1 MSSQGNETNNEAYL
15 NLMYETVKDLE
26 LSDESIVTF
35 GFNDSIDEDAFGSFA
50 YADINSWDGIETSKV
65 DILDNK
71 LSIIESYDNCVIN
84 RLSNRITGYIIDSK
98 YFVVLQPDKYLIN
111 ITDFRGRRISID
123 VRDISLL
130 GRNFHLAGVVA
141 LFENQDD
148 YVLMAGTSNDS
159 GVDRAVN
166 LVIDMSKSK
175 DGLSRAVLHSIRD
188 HKSSVENETNR
199 HKITRNKHVDGG
211 DALLQFDCD
220 DAIYIAFAGGH
231 YLEFSKYEKYINSGR
246 FDNIVDFINR
256 IKPNIRYV
264 DNDDCVHTD
273 EFSGR
278 GFLDIG
284 FSIFKEVGDKYTE
297 LENIDSIKYQHI
309 LPDIRYTYSVDGDIK
324 LYNKLGEQ
332 IEITNSLGIDDY
344 NRYPVDCDSPL
355 KLMKFKYI
363 QSDRK
368 EATAGAIAIINRE
381 LMYIC
386 EIYYDGDGVIK
397 RADLRYYKDVEFE
410 NDASTT
416 ISQFRLASSLT
427 DDRPVIMIRSDE
439 HVSIIDFFNK
449 NGTVVHEGIAA
460 FLENNQAIYKQNMDE
475 SSGEN
480 GDEQAEKFVDIQF
493 DYGRYRTTW
502 GKFEVVIQD
511 SSEYLGTLQTSLDE

>member
-1 MSSQGNETNNEAYL
+1 MSLEDMRTGNKAYL
-15 NLMYETVKDLE
+15 NLMYETVKELE
-26 LSDESIVTF
+26 LSDESVVTF
-35 GFNDSIDEDAFGSFA
+35 GFSDSIDEDAFGSFA
-50 YADINSWDGIETSKV
+50 YADIDDWDGIETSKV
-65 DILDNK
+65 DVLDNK
-71 LSIIESYDNCVIN
+71 LSIIESYDNCVIT
-84 RLSNRITGYIIDSK
+84 RLSNRFSGGIINSR
-98 YFVVLQPDKYLIN
+98 YFVVLRPDKYLIT

-130 GRNFHLAGVVA
+130 GRDFHLAGIVS

-148 YVLMAGTSNDS
+148 YVLMAGTSTSNDS

-188 HKSSVENETNR
+188 HRKSVENETNR
-199 HKITRNKHVDGG
+199 HKITRNKCVDGG
-211 DALLQFDCD
+211 DALLQFDCVG
-220 DAIYIAFAGGH
+220 AIYIAFAGGH
-231 YLEFSKYEKYINSGR
+231 YLEFSKYGKYISSGR
-246 FDNIVDFINR
+246 FDNIIDFINR

-297 LENIDSIKYQHI
+297 LENIDSIKYQHV

-355 KLMKFKYI
+355 KLLKFKYI

-386 EIYYDGDGVIK
+386 EIY
-397 RADLRYYKDVEFE
+397 
-410 NDASTT
+410 
-416 ISQFRLASSLT
+416 
-427 DDRPVIMIRSDE
+427 
-439 HVSIIDFFNK
+439 
-449 NGTVVHEGIAA
+449 
-460 FLENNQAIYKQNMDE
+460 
-475 SSGEN
+475 
-480 GDEQAEKFVDIQF
+480 
-493 DYGRYRTTW
+493 
-502 GKFEVVIQD
+502 
-511 SSEYLGTLQTSLDE
+511 

>member
-1 MSSQGNETNNEAYL
+1 MRTGNKAYL
-15 NLMYETVKDLE
+15 NLMYETVKELE
-26 LSDESIVTF
+26 LSDESVVTF
-35 GFNDSIDEDAFGSFA
+35 GFSDSIDEDAFGSFA
-50 YADINSWDGIETSKV
+50 YADIDDWDGIETSKV
-65 DILDNK
+65 DILDRD

-84 RLSNRITGYIIDSK
+84 RLTNRFSGGVMNSR
-98 YFVVLQPDKYLIN
+98 YFVVLQPDKYLIT

-130 GRNFHLAGVVA
+130 GRNFHLAGVVS

-148 YVLMAGTSNDS
+148 YILMAGTSTSNDS
-159 GVDRAVN
+159 GVDRTVN

-188 HKSSVENETNR
+188 HKSSVENETNK
-199 HKITRNKHVDGG
+199 HKITRNKCIDGG
-211 DALLQFDCD
+211 DTLLQFDCD

-231 YLEFSKYEKYINSGR
+231 YLEFSKYGKYISSGR
-246 FDNIVDFINR
+246 FDNIIDFINR

-264 DNDDCVHTD
+264 DNDDYVHTD

-278 GFLDIG
+278 GFLDTG

-297 LENIDSIKYQHI
+297 LENIDGIKYQHI
-309 LPDIRYTYSVDGDIK
+309 LPDIRYTYSVDGDIR

-332 IEITNSLGIDDY
+332 IEITNSLGINDY

-355 KLMKFKYI
+355 KLLKFKYI

-386 EIYYDGDGVIK
+386 EIYRDGDGVIK

-410 NDASTT
+410 NNASTT
-416 ISQFRLASSLT
+416 ISQIRLASSLT

-439 HVSIIDFFNK
+439 HVSMIDLFNK

-475 SSGEN
+475 SLGEN

-493 DYGRYRTTW
+493 DYGRYRTTLN
-502 GKFEVVIQD
+502 KFEVVIQD
-511 SSEYLGTLQTSLDE
+511 SSEYLGILQTSLDE